1 MEDDINEFSEQ
12 RIATRFRFAFVF
24 SLLKFTFHSS
34 IQGLDLIGTNNTK
47 ELKMS
52 NVARDVLWP
61 TDSNVLI
68 RIGMLYVGQGDASV
82 ALIKDGTTYKTI
94 LIDINRDAEGHNG
107 INVPKLMKDL
117 LTNQNGRLDLFVNTH
132 PHTDHLDDITE
143 LNESVDI
150 HEVWESGH
158 VPGKDDK
165 ASYDELQKVIKAV
178 KKKHGSKAV
187 IEMRGS
193 DSATAFGEAEIY
205 ILSPADYVKTDIA
218 GEDAAGRR
226 KRIHEHCAVLRI
238 GKDDTWVL
246 FTGDADRTAWE
257 DHITDHHEDRLPSK
271 ILNASHHGSRTFFKH
286 DKDDED
292 PYMKALETINPEYVI
307 VSAPKQSESRHEHP
321 HDDAMELYEDHVGE
335 DNVLHTGANHE
346 SFICDIFTDGTYEV
360 RVDTKL
366 VEEYG
371 RDNEKKDEKSEK
383 KNSSSARVI
392 QSAAPTVATRLDQ
405 RPMGLE

>member
-1 MEDDINEFSEQ
+1 M
-12 RIATRFRFAFVF
+12 T
-24 SLLKFTFHSS
+24 
-34 IQGLDLIGTNNTK
+34 
-47 ELKMS
+47 
-52 NVARDVLWP
+52 NVAQDVLWP

-68 RIGMLYVGQGDASV
+68 RVGMLYVGQGDASV
-82 ALIKDGTTYKTI
+82 VLVKDGSTYKTI
-94 LIDINRDAEGHNG
+94 LIDINRDAEGCNG

-117 LTNQNGRLDLFVNTH
+117 LTDQDGRLDLFVNTH
-132 PHTDHLDDITE
+132 PHNDHLDDITE
-143 LNESVDI
+143 LSESVDI

-165 ASYDELQKVIKAV
+165 ASYDELQKVIKKV
-178 KKKHGSKAV
+178 KKEHGKDASR
-187 IEMRGS
+187 EMRGS

-205 ILSPADYVKTDIA
+205 VLSPADYVKTDIA

-238 GKDDTWVL
+238 GKDSTWIL

-257 DHITDHHEDRLPSK
+257 EHITEHHKDRLPSQ

-286 DKDDED
+286 DKDDKD
-292 PYMKALETINPEYVI
+292 PYMKALQTIDPDYVI
-307 VSAPKQSESRHEHP
+307 VSAPTQSESRHDHP
-321 HDDAMELYEDHVGE
+321 HDDAMELYEDHVGK
-335 DNVLHTGANHE
+335 DNVLHTGANQE
-346 SFICDIFTDGTYEV
+346 SIICDIFTDGSYEIH
-360 RVDTKL
+360 VDTKL

-371 RDNEKKDEKSEK
+371 RDNEKDDDKSNK